1 MNFDQ
6 IVESNLK
13 PLIENICNNAEVYFK
28 SNKEDF
34 DIEYFQIGDGKNGED
49 TYELYYSYSQT
60 NQISVVLIFPI
71 YVSPKI
77 NEAPIHAIQNKLY
90 KMIDHEIINWSQKE
104 ALLQQPLKP
113 EDINGEPPEIIQIGQ
128 TPVFKLN
135 INRKFDL
142 ILN

>member
-13 PLIENICNNAEVYFK
+13 PLVENICNTAEVYFTN
-28 SNKEDF
+28 NKEDF

-60 NQISVVLIFPI
+60 NQISVVFIFPI
-71 YVSPKI
+71 YVSPKT
-77 NEAPIHAIQNKLY
+77 NSAPIHVIQNKLY
-90 KMIDHEIINWSQKE
+90 EMIDHEIINWSQKE

-113 EDINGEPPEIIQIGQ
+113 QDINGDLPKKVQIGQ
-128 TPVFKLN
+128 APVFKLN

-142 ILN
+142 NLN

>member
-1 MNFDQ
+1 MHFDQ
-6 IVESNLK
+6 LVEFNLK

-28 SNKEDF
+28 NNKEDF

-49 TYELYYSYSQT
+49 NYELYYSYSQT

-71 YVSPKI
+71 YVSPKT
-77 NEAPIHAIQNKLY
+77 NEATIHAIQNNLY
-90 KMIDHEIINWSQKE
+90 EMIDYEIINWSQKE
-104 ALLQQPLKP
+104 ALLKQPLKHQ
-113 EDINGEPPEIIQIGQ
+113 DINSDPPKKVQIGKA
-128 TPVFKLN
+128 PVFKLN